1 MLVFMYSM
9 VNKTVM
15 KTHGH
20 VTMEESKFTFL
31 AEHLIRI
38 TSKAELY
45 KVTSLGCAT
54 GQKNKLKPP
63 KLTIKVW

>member
-1 MLVFMYSM
+1 MPFSYSM

-45 KVTSLGCAT
+45 KVTSLGYAT

-63 KLTIKVW
+63 KLTIKV

>member
-1 MLVFMYSM
+1 MYYLCMLELPMYYSK

-15 KTHGH
+15 KTQCH

-38 TSKAELY
+38 M
-45 KVTSLGCAT
+45 
-54 GQKNKLKPP
+54 P
-63 KLTIKVW
+63 